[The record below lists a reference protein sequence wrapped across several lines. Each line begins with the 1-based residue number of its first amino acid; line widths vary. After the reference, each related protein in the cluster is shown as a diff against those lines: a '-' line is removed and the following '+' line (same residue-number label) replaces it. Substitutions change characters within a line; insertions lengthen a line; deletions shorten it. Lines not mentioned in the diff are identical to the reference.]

1 MTFRT
6 FALLPFVLALMLL
19 GVHTAVTP
27 WAHWGHGL
35 DIVSLVAKIAA
46 LVGGIIAARAFDRG
60 DYMRRAFV
68 LEAATYGFLVTRDC
82 LAMVPPLRLALE
94 TAHVFDTVWRIL
106 FVSANVA
113 GVAGAF
119 MMALA
124 ARLALFDSEETRFRG
139 HLWLGLAALI
149 GLTFTGPSIVTAAL
163 DIGEGRP
170 HSFVV
175 LIGSLA
181 DLGAFV
187 LTVPVVRL
195 AYALRGGLLY
205 IPWTLVAT
213 ARMFWLVRDAFG
225 VAPPWLQGHQAFMIA
240 AEAARTL
247 ACCYAFSAGLA
258 FRRIFAAPTEPRA
271 D

>member
-6 FALLPFVLALMLL
+6 FALLPFVLAFLLL
-19 GVHTAVTP
+19 GIHTAVTP
-27 WAHWGHGL
+27 WAHWGQGL
-35 DIVSLVAKIAA
+35 DIVSLASKMAA
-46 LVGGIIAARAFDRG
+46 FVGGIVAARAFDRG

-68 LEAATYGFLVTRDC
+68 FEAATYGLLVTRDC
-82 LAMVPPLRLALE
+82 LAMVPPLRSALE
-94 TAHVFDTVWRIL
+94 AAHAFDTVWRIL
-106 FVSANVA
+106 FVSANVS

-124 ARLALFDSEETRFRG
+124 ARLAVFDSEETRFRG
-139 HLWLGLAALI
+139 RLCLFLATLI
-149 GLTFTGPSIVTAAL
+149 GITFTGPSIVTSAL
-163 DIGEGRP
+163 DIGQGRP

-187 LTVPVVRL
+187 LTVPVIRL

-213 ARMFWLVRDAFG
+213 ARMFWLVRDGFG
-225 VAPPWLQGHQAFMIA
+225 VAPPWLQEQQAFMIA
-240 AEAARTL
+240 AETARTL
-247 ACCYAFSAGLA
+247 ACCYGFSAGLA
-258 FRRIFAAPTEPRA
+258 FRRIFAAPA
-271 D
+271 N